1 MRDVP
6 AIRRTGWI
14 QWIWLSSRPSGL
26 IICLC
31 SIGYGLKSLRAWL
44 AQILAVNRCSIDCVY
59 TLNSINNFINT
70 IFCSYSDF
78 IFHSQITTE
87 TVFKKEYTTQSTSL
101 TLLAINK
108 HLATHRHYFIT
119 DETALESYIP
129 MDTQSVRL
137 QPRWRLCSC
146 RNPWSSPAHH
156 LPAAQSF
163 TRALFVRGWVRDAPV
178 LISSIRE
185 P

>member
-1 MRDVP
+1 MWGRSSGTKDWLDPVDLAFVP
-6 AIRRTGWI
+6 SLWPDYLPLQHRLWTQI
-14 QWIWLSSRPSGL
+14 
-26 IICLC
+26 
-31 SIGYGLKSLRAWL
+31 LRAWL

-59 TLNSINNFINT
+59 TLNSIKNFINT

-119 DETALESYIP
+119 DETALESSIP
-129 MDTQSVRL
+129 IHTQSSTYQNMMHSWANTPRCL
-137 QPRWRLCSC
+137 RYRQKAAPGGRPQPSG
-146 RNPWSSPAHH
+146 
-156 LPAAQSF
+156 
-163 TRALFVRGWVRDAPV
+163 T
-178 LISSIRE
+178 
-185 P
+185 